1 MIGEDIILDFFNL
14 FGPFALAL
22 LSFTEAIIQP
32 IPPDLMFLPMAYD
45 ERNSEAMLLWL
56 WFIVTF
62 ASVLGAIVGHALG
75 KRYGTKLLDRFGKP
89 QHRERLEYL
98 FQRYGTWGMFI
109 AAVSP
114 LPYKVF
120 GWIAGASDMKLRPF
134 ILAGI
139 FGRGLRFGLEA
150 IMIYLYG
157 EAAIDAVSWLLDHE
171 IVMAVVLL
179 AILGLAVW
187 WFSAKKPTSQ
197 VHPNE

>member
-1 MIGEDIILDFFNL
+1 MIREEFILDFFNQ

-32 IPPDLMFLPMAYD
+32 IPPDVMFLPMAYE
-45 ERNSEAMLLWL
+45 ERNSTSMLLWL

-62 ASVLGAIVGHALG
+62 ASVLGAIVGHTLG
-75 KRYGTKLLDRFGKP
+75 KVYGTKLLDRFGKP
-89 QHRERLEYL
+89 QHRERLESL
-98 FQRYGTWGMFI
+98 FEKYGTWGMFI

-120 GWIAGASDMKLRPF
+120 GWIAGASDMKLQPF

-150 IMIYLYG
+150 MLIYFYG
-157 EAAIDAVSWLLDHE
+157 DAAMNAVTWLLDHE
-171 IVMAVVLL
+171 IIMAVVLI
-179 AILGLAVW
+179 AILGIAYW
-187 WFSAKKPTSQ
+187 WLTSKKLQQT
-197 VHPNE
+197 EIA

>member
-1 MIGEDIILDFFNL
+1 MIGEDFILEFFNQ

-32 IPPDLMFLPMAYD
+32 IPPDVMFLPMAYD
-45 ERNSEAMLLWL
+45 ERNSVDMLLWL

-62 ASVLGAIVGHALG
+62 ASVLGAIIGHTLG

-89 QHRERLEYL
+89 HHRERLEFL
-98 FQRYGTWGMFI
+98 FERYGTWGMFI

-120 GWIAGASDMKLRPF
+120 GWIAGASDMKMRPF
-134 ILAGI
+134 IIAGI

-150 IMIYLYG
+150 ILIYLYG
-157 EAAIDAVSWLLDHE
+157 DTAMDAATWLLDHE
-171 IVMAVVLL
+171 LIMAVVLIL
-179 AILGLAVW
+179 ILGLIGW
-187 WFSAKKPTSQ
+187 WFTTKNSSEIKT
-197 VHPNE
+197 V

>member
-1 MIGEDIILDFFNL
+1 MIGEDLILDFFNL

-45 ERNSEAMLLWL
+45 ERNSVTMLLWL

-62 ASVLGAIVGHALG
+62 ASVLGAVVGHALG

-89 QHRERLEYL
+89 QHRERREYL
-98 FQRYGTWGMFI
+98 FHRYGTWGMFI

-150 IMIYLYG
+150 LMIYLYG
-157 EAAIDAVSWLLDHE
+157 EAAMDAVSWLLDHE
-171 IVMAVVLL
+171 IIMAVVLL

-187 WFSAKKPTSQ
+187 WFNPKKSTFQGTP
-197 VHPNE
+197 